1 MFFVASKLFW
11 LVADPVNFLL
21 LAGVSGVLLGFTR
34 FARAGRLL
42 RAGAISLLAIGL
54 LTPIGALLLRPLEDR
69 FPQPPENLAEPA
81 GIIVLGGAVDTP
93 RSRAREQVYLNSDAA
108 RMTKAVELARRSLPR
123 VWFLPVDWVP
133 CWAKGKQRQR
143 AREISFC
150 HWACRQRR

>member
-42 RAGAISLLAIGL
+42 MAGAISLLAIGL

-81 GIIVLGGAVDTP
+81 GIIVLGGPWIRQDHAHGG
-93 RSRAREQVYLNSDAA
+93 RSSTIVFAN
-108 RMTKAVELARRSLPR
+108 
-123 VWFLPVDWVP
+123 
-133 CWAKGKQRQR
+133 G
-143 AREISFC
+143 
-150 HWACRQRR
+150 